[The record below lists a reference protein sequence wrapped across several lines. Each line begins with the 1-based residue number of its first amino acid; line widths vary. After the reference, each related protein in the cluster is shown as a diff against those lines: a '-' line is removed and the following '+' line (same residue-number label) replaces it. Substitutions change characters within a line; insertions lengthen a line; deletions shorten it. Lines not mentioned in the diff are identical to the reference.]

1 MNNIAIIINKGFL
14 NSSCNILNNDFLNV
28 REVRRT
34 WFNLNY
40 LFFSV
45 LNHSRL
51 SNEDLNKKEFS
62 IAVSAMNKMDL
73 LSNNAVHFFKQNQR
87 NFTQTFS
94 GILDNCKKEL
104 SNIDLSLLHEYLLGI
119 ELKIQPTCIS
129 IVEGKNNKDITGA
142 YYTPSDLALAVV
154 EKAFIKY

>member
-1 MNNIAIIINKGFL
+1 M
-14 NSSCNILNNDFLNV
+14 NNDFLNV

-51 SNEDLNKKEFS
+51 SNEDLNEKEFS

-87 NFTQTFS
+87 N
-94 GILDNCKKEL
+94 
-104 SNIDLSLLHEYLLGI
+104 SL
-119 ELKIQPTCIS
+119 K
-129 IVEGKNNKDITGA
+129 V
-142 YYTPSDLALAVV
+142 
-154 EKAFIKY
+154 AFNAR